1 MIGSVDAFIQ
11 PLEIRTKMTLQS
23 NPSSV
28 LLGIFLAAVSGI
40 FFTLCSVMVKVLPEI
55 DPSEVLLFRA
65 IVQLALTIPIMTIV
79 KASPLGPQ
87 VVVSVKD
94 SVL

>member
-1 MIGSVDAFIQ
+1 
-11 PLEIRTKMTLQS
+11 
-23 NPSSV
+23 
-28 LLGIFLAAVSGI
+28 
-40 FFTLCSVMVKVLPEI
+40 MVKVLPEI

-87 VVVSVKD
+87 VVLIVLIDKD
-94 SVL
+94 SIL